1 MGNAAAAERALL
13 KSLSAYL
20 ESGSATIQF
29 TKKGKAEIKSLL
41 AEIEILYSLR
51 NRGYPEEL
59 AKLKILKK
67 KSDSPDHA
75 IVFTF
80 RKIGEDANGKPKYVI
95 KTIKFV
101 KTEVEEPSKNGPDSF
116 I

>member
-1 MGNAAAAERALL
+1 MNASAAERSLLRAL
-13 KSLSAYL
+13 ADYL
-20 ESGSATIQF
+20 PSGSATIEL
-29 TKKGKAEIKSLL
+29 TKSKKNDLKKYVP
-41 AEIEILYSLR
+41 EIELLYSLR

-67 KSDSPDHA
+67 KSDSPDHSV
-75 IVFTF
+75 VFTF
-80 RKIGEDANGKPKYVI
+80 RKIGEDSNGKPKYVI

-101 KTEVEEPSKNGPDSF
+101 KTEVEKPSKNGPDSF